1 MKVPLLS
8 WGTRVNFKVLGKDI
22 TARACCE
29 PGSSV
34 ASDSCATAIKDP
46 IKAIPKGAEGS
57 SGSSSVGMIVGIVVA
72 VVAILLVVGVLYWR
86 KKNVHS
92 DTTMSRMNSASSA
105 INGNVTI
112 MTPPSAPPLNPA
124 FNRK

>member
-29 PGSSV
+29 PGSFV
-34 ASDSCATAIKDP
+34 ASDSCATAIKANP
-46 IKAIPKGAEGS
+46 TGAEGS

-105 INGNVTI
+105 IDGNVTI